1 MIKKLKSEVIIPKVG
16 RPQKYK
22 TENERKE
29 AFRNQNRI
37 NQIECRKRKR
47 LKMLEQKVSGIF
59 NNQIQTN
66 KNNIYRVKNNNF
78 NSYYRETLM
87 NFFNEFE
94 FDTLFT
100 ATLNPSNEMKNDI
113 KNYNNHINHQ
123 TQFHEH
129 VFEGNNLQKICMESF
144 IKKTTK
150 YISKLSEKKLFERCF
165 GVFEL
170 GKNNRIHVHIVFKK
184 PELIRNFNKRLKS
197 HWKLGI
203 SHTTK
208 IKKEKD
214 TKIGYCL
221 KELKALST
229 KKRNMLMIDSWFF
242 EGNFKRVIADKGEI

>member
-1 MIKKLKSEVIIPKVG
+1 MIKKLKSEVIISKVG

-47 LKMLEQKVSGIF
+47 LKMLEQKFSGIF
-59 NNQIQTN
+59 NNQKQTN
-66 KNNIYRVKNNNF
+66 KNNTKIYHVKNNNF

-113 KNYNNHINHQ
+113 KNYNNHINYQ

-129 VFEGNNLQKICMESF
+129 VFKGNVLQKIGMESF

-150 YISKLSEKKLFERCF
+150 YINTLSEKKIFERCF

-184 PELIRNFNKRLKS
+184 PKHIRNFNKSLKN

-208 IKKEKD
+208 INKTEKG

-221 KELKALST
+221 KELKALSN

-242 EGNFKRVIADKGEI
+242 EGNFDRINNC